1 MSGDYKKYIHNPP
14 HLFCHKTKYFITG
27 ATYKKKHLLKNDKI
41 KKIFLKYFFTSF
53 HHYGWKVEDW
63 VVLDNHYHL
72 MAQAPEKAESLSQV
86 INNIHRF
93 SSLAISKFYKNN
105 MKNNMECIDYV
116 DQPVGGYDA
125 LQKEIPQLLGYLYNF

>member
-1 MSGDYKKYIHNPP
+1 MFGDYKKYIHNPP
-14 HLFCHKTKYFITG
+14 HLFCSDAKYFITG
-27 ATYKKKHLLKNDKI
+27 ATYKKVHYLKSKKV
-41 KKIFLKYFFTSF
+41 KKIFLRYLFKSF
-53 HHYGWKVEDW
+53 VQYNWQIEDW

-125 LQKEIPQLLGYLYNF
+125 LQKEIP